1 MSHMPNY
8 VKLTINRFKGS
19 ITEKVASHYLKK
31 EGFRCEKFVNF
42 THLIWSIRYEQ
53 KKTKELSKLF
63 LKHAHEKMKENKRF
77 WKRNLEEYSSK
88 SPPKGWK
95 DPRRRTWA
103 EVRKGQIEMAHNQ
116 MKAEDRNYKENIE
129 FERVWGTHFEH
140 IIDYLEKLKEV
151 EYMPD
156 FVAQKGDKVFIVEVK
171 SKTKGKVAK
180 LGEHQ
185 KKGLLKAYDYGFTPM
200 LLVIPIKTEIDVG
213 EPYCLNLLTIRK
225 TATS

>member
-1 MSHMPNY
+1 MPNY
-8 VKLTINRFKGS
+8 VKLTINQFKGS

-42 THLIWSIRYEQ
+42 THLLWSIRYEQ

-63 LKHAHEKMKENKRF
+63 LKRAHETMKKDKRF
-77 WKRNLEEYSSK
+77 WKRDLEKYSSE

-103 EVRKGQIEMAHNQ
+103 EVRKGEIKMAQNQ
-116 MKAEDRNYKENIE
+116 MKAVDRYYKENIE
-129 FERVWGTHFEH
+129 FERIWGTHFEH
-140 IIDYLEKLKEV
+140 IIDYSRMLEEV
-151 EYMPD
+151 NYIPD
-156 FVAQKGDKVFIVEVK
+156 FIAKKGDKVFIVEVK

-200 LLVIPIKTEIDVG
+200 LLVVPIKTEIDVG

-225 TATS
+225 SATS